1 MAALK
6 ELRHGSDRTRDHGRP
21 WPIRRLTLLRAWWS
35 GVIYS
40 RGYSF
45 DINDRPVVFALGFV
59 VHVGIVGIVV
69 MRAAFAAGY
78 SPDEVRRF
86 ALWSLTAGR

>member
-21 WPIRRLTLLRAWWS
+21 RPIRRLTLLRAWWS

-59 VHVGIVGIVV
+59 VHVGIVV

>member
-1 MAALK
+1 M
-6 ELRHGSDRTRDHGRP
+6 D
-21 WPIRRLTLLRAWWS
+21 PIARVIMGGLGIFVAGTLLRAWRS
-35 GVIYS
+35 SVIYS

-45 DINDRPVVFALGFV
+45 DINDRPVVFALGFI
-59 VHVGIVGIVV
+59 VHVGIVV
-69 MRAAFAAGY
+69 MCAAFAAGY

>member
-1 MAALK
+1 M
-6 ELRHGSDRTRDHGRP
+6 
-21 WPIRRLTLLRAWWS
+21 
-35 GVIYS
+35 IYS

-59 VHVGIVGIVV
+59 VHVV
-69 MRAAFAAGY
+69 MCAAFEAGY

>member
-1 MAALK
+1 M
-6 ELRHGSDRTRDHGRP
+6 D
-21 WPIRRLTLLRAWWS
+21 PIARVIMGDLGVFVAWTLLRAWRS

-45 DINDRPVVFALGFV
+45 DVNDRPVVFALGFV
-59 VHVGIVGIVV
+59 VHVGIVV
-69 MRAAFAAGY
+69 MCAAFAAGY

>member
-1 MAALK
+1 
-6 ELRHGSDRTRDHGRP
+6 
-21 WPIRRLTLLRAWWS
+21 
-35 GVIYS
+35 VIYS
-40 RGYSF
+40 RGNSF

-59 VHVGIVGIVV
+59 VHVGIVV
-69 MRAAFAAGY
+69 MCAAFAAGY

>member
-1 MAALK
+1 M
-6 ELRHGSDRTRDHGRP
+6 D
-21 WPIRRLTLLRAWWS
+21 PIARVIMGGLGLFVAWTLLRAWRS

-59 VHVGIVGIVV
+59 VHVV
-69 MRAAFAAGY
+69 MCAAFETGY